1 MLLRK
6 MVAAKKYPNL
16 DVSLITRGVDVNSLG
31 KSFLVARITA
41 VNKIPNITDV
51 QTVTTIENFAAF
63 EFPAPSSLDTR
74 TLQEKYEYDQGRRD
88 NSWKFRTLG
97 ECQGIEGTKLA
108 SNFVISLYVHL
119 PLLFLLQI

>member
-1 MLLRK
+1 

-41 VNKIPNITDV
+41 VNKIPKITDV

-63 EFPAPSSLDTR
+63 GFPAPSSLDTR
-74 TLQEKYEYDQGRRD
+74 TLQEKYEYDQDRRD
-88 NSWKFRTLG
+88 NTWKFRTLG
-97 ECQGIEGTKLA
+97 EC
-108 SNFVISLYVHL
+108 
-119 PLLFLLQI
+119 

>member
-1 MLLRK
+1 

-41 VNKIPNITDV
+41 VNKIPKITDV

-63 EFPAPSSLDTR
+63 GFPAPSSLDTR

-88 NSWKFRTLG
+88 
-97 ECQGIEGTKLA
+97 TKLA
-108 SNFVISLYVHL
+108 SSLRYSLYVHL
-119 PLLFLLQI
+119 PLLFLPNASHLQI